1 MNKHN
6 PITLSLT
13 LQIPGSEAACAP
25 DDQGEPVLDI
35 PRMDVLRN
43 YLAGSLELAKPKLR
57 EQYEQQRGLPLILPL
72 RAKEVIGIVAQMI
85 IHIPEDVHC
94 SCDDSQRPLGGAVT
108 NLVTVRAMKDAGIID
123 SYRSIAVLVGGAFY
137 VFNNSELMAELHSN
151 LSHQP
156 LDSQKSKWQP
166 IYVQVHITTIT

>member
-25 DDQGEPVLDI
+25 DDQDELVLDI
-35 PRMDVLRN
+35 ARMNVLRN
-43 YLAGSLELAKPKLR
+43 YLARSLDLAKPKLR

-72 RAKEVIGIVAQMI
+72 RAKEVIGIVVQMI
-85 IHIPEDVHC
+85 IPILEDSHHAC
-94 SCDDSQRPLGGAVT
+94 EDSQCPLGGAVT
-108 NLVTVRAMKDAGIID
+108 NVVAARALKDAGIIK
-123 SYRSIAVLVGGAFY
+123 SWKSVAVLIGGAFY
-137 VFNNSELMAELHSN
+137 VNNSELMAELQSC

-156 LDSQKSKWQP
+156 VATQESKWQP
-166 IYVQVHITTIT
+166 IYVQVDITTIA